1 MFHQFS
7 STPCLNFLQ
16 SILKR
21 KEIVYSCHSL
31 HASTKISSSI
41 QRDTSLHSAVIYS
54 GKVSFLRRIK
64 SGGAVSSSGR
74 KQIREIFR
82 RRRSNFRRMD
92 ILTSVFASDESGKF
106 EWPSRELFTPST
118 FTFIQ
123 AAEHCRDGI
132 QRKPASLVPSGS
144 AKSLLY
150 HLLLDGGSPES
161 S

>member
-1 MFHQFS
+1 M
-7 STPCLNFLQ
+7 
-16 SILKR
+16 K
-21 KEIVYSCHSL
+21 
-31 HASTKISSSI
+31 
-41 QRDTSLHSAVIYS
+41 
-54 GKVSFLRRIK
+54 G
-64 SGGAVSSSGR
+64 GGAVSLDGR
-74 KQIREIFR
+74 KQIRVAEVFR

-150 HLLLDGGSPES
+150 HLLLDGGLPES